1 MGTTYG
7 QLLAAALAPRTLPA
21 SDRCGKGLAVSANQ
35 IVVSLAVRSLRLL
48 GMLLPLVAAL
58 TAVTPARA
66 ADDSRGASP
75 ADPQPDPASVVLF
88 VDQGRLELTGLHLEG
103 ARLHWQ
109 AAGNAGEDVCW
120 SPKPAGH
127 AQQCTFGVSRNLDG
141 GTSFE
146 LFSPERP
153 RNAGAGEAGHPAAVA
168 TLRPAR
174 VVLDRILPATAA
186 IDLTNGAGRI
196 PLVHPEAVASAD
208 CGQARCE
215 LSAAAVQVG
224 AVPGSASALTLR
236 LRLAPRYYVLGRDDA
251 QEALLTRTVS
261 VVHCQATI
269 ISGRPPRHADATRII
284 VRMDARCG
292 AGARDLQ
299 WTMNGDRVR
308 VERTVPEGTGDG
320 AAVDVQL
327 GVGDIEDAQVT
338 LMATRPEPDGSVIA
352 IAHQDTLPALQA
364 HATIALPG
372 FGKIDFV
379 PTNREAVLRTAPP
392 GPAARLV
399 PLPVEGAY
407 RVRLADGKAHVQAED
422 GAGGFVALRFGYRV
436 EDLPGALAATDLA
449 VVTEPLQRPIRE
461 ASVPAPLATSLGS
474 NEPLLEFLCA
484 DATGKLQRVTPGVE
498 TAIPFPQRDSCRLLI
513 HRERLRTEDGTQD
526 IAVDVGV
533 TKVDDSP
540 RPDAHQLERM
550 VIRAGKQPRTFW
562 IHGITAPFDRLSVR
576 VSHIIDEDHD
586 VGGSDLHVNLPA
598 AQWSVVAGQA
608 RLRFYATAAIPTG
621 LYRITAPSDVLTLNF
636 GALSRLTWLDREG
649 HEGLV
654 GLEAG
659 ALGIGLAATPGFP
672 RTLAILGGL
681 GVAVPIGNRGETSQA
696 SVNLHAWIAY
706 ELRGPY
712 AYAPDPSSGAT
723 RLASHWSFLFGPSI
737 TIGNIGTDI

>member
-1 MGTTYG
+1 
-7 QLLAAALAPRTLPA
+7 L
-21 SDRCGKGLAVSANQ
+21 SDVT
-35 IVVSLAVRSLRLL
+35 IAVRPRASGRPHPAGALL
-48 GMLLPLVAAL
+48 SIAAVL
-58 TAVTPARA
+58 TAAGA
-66 ADDSRGASP
+66 AHAAQADDDNRNGETASP
-75 ADPQPDPASVVLF
+75 RIDPASVVLF
-88 VDQGRLELTGLHLEG
+88 VDQGRVELTGQHLEG

-109 AAGNAGEDVCW
+109 AGTNVGEDVCW
-120 SPKPAGH
+120 SPKPAGR
-127 AQQCTFGVSRNLDG
+127 AQQCTFGVARNLDINA
-141 GTSFE
+141 SFDV
-146 LFSPERP
+146 LPAAAPGRS
-153 RNAGAGEAGHPAAVA
+153 AGPADAGHLPAPIA
-168 TLRPAR
+168 TVRPAR
-174 VVLDRILPATAA
+174 VVLDRILPASAA
-186 IDLTNGAGRI
+186 IDLTNGTGRI
-196 PLVHPEAVASAD
+196 ALLHPEAVASAD

-215 LSAAAVQVG
+215 LSAAAVQVS
-224 AVPGSASALTLR
+224 AVSGSATALTLR
-236 LRLAPRYYVLGRDDA
+236 LRLAPRYYVVGRDDM
-251 QEALLTRTVS
+251 QEGVLTRTVS
-261 VVHCQATI
+261 VVHCQATV
-269 ISGRPPRHADATRII
+269 ISGRPPRHAEATRII

-308 VERTVPEGTGDG
+308 VERAITESAGAD

-338 LMATRPEPDGSVIA
+338 LMASRPEPDGSVIA
-352 IAHQDTLPALQA
+352 IAHQETLPPLQA
-364 HATIALPG
+364 HAAIELPG
-372 FGKIDFV
+372 FGRIDFV

-392 GPAARLV
+392 GSGARLV

-407 RVRLADGKAHVQAED
+407 RVRLADGKAHVQAEE

-436 EDLPGALAATDLA
+436 DDLPAAVAATDLA

-461 ASVPAPLATSLGS
+461 ASVPAPLATSLSGT
-474 NEPLLEFLCA
+474 EPLLELLCA
-484 DATGKLQRVTPGVE
+484 DASDNLQRITPGIE
-498 TAIPFPQRDSCRLLI
+498 TSIPYHQRDSCRLII
-513 HRERLRTEDGTQD
+513 HRERLRAEDGTQD
-526 IAVDVGV
+526 IAVDIGV
-533 TKVDDSP
+533 TKVDDGARADS
-540 RPDAHQLERM
+540 HQVERM

-562 IHGITAPFDRLSVR
+562 IHGIKAPFDRLSLR

-598 AQWSVVAGQA
+598 AQWSVVTGQA

-712 AYAPDPSSGAT
+712 VYAPDPSNPNDT
-723 RLASHWSFLFGPSI
+723 HLASHWSFLFGPSI